1 MQTTIFVKTRANHD
15 KKSSKFIKKIAHVD
29 DMMIHNLVKY
39 LVQTRL
45 RLWDI
50 KITNFK
56 PESCPDDL
64 LEICYFYIS
73 QTKSSLNKIF
83 YKVVYHHIIYMYDF
97 FDKFRRLFCYD
108 LHRFSRDC
116 GLHRCFFEKPRRVR
130 LFLALQQ
137 NFWVTGWRQSIISP
151 ASTRQEKKKG
161 ANFCTSS
168 SLLHFNF
175 AKAKFTASHDQR
187 LRYCCQCT
195 FYGNIE

>member
-1 MQTTIFVKTRANHD
+1 M
-15 KKSSKFIKKIAHVD
+15 
-29 DMMIHNLVKY
+29 
-39 LVQTRL
+39 
-45 RLWDI
+45 
-50 KITNFK
+50 
-56 PESCPDDL
+56 
-64 LEICYFYIS
+64 
-73 QTKSSLNKIF
+73 
-83 YKVVYHHIIYMYDF
+83 YHHIIYMYDF

-195 FYGNIE
+195 FYGNIEKGSSLSDNRCIRNKYPTNAAHAFMSIIIAVTSAPRTSSAPWLPRIG